1 MKNEK
6 TCPLAPSEFRGAGN
20 DERTGVNGAKYLYC
34 SIESPRQNFVFIFIY
49 KGPELKKG
57 KKKKKNTT
65 RGSLN
70 DVRLCN
76 VVINGA
82 RRSFY

>member
-57 KKKKKNTT
+57 KKKKKT
-65 RGSLN
+65 RQGDHLTMFAC
-70 DVRLCN
+70 VMLL
-76 VVINGA
+76 
-82 RRSFY
+82 